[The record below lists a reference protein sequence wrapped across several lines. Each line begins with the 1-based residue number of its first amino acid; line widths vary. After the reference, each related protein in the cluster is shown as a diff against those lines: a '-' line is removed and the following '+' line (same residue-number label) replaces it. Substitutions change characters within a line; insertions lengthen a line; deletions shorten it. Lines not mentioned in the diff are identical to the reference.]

1 MLIIV
6 KILISIS
13 MVLILA
19 EIAKRVNPALSGIIS
34 GLPLGTGLSVYFIAL
49 QEGIPFMTGGI
60 PWGIAGLAS
69 SVSFCLTYLLAG
81 GLTADKGRL
90 YSIVS
95 ASTLSVIVFAL
106 TGYCIQ
112 IYAFSLITSIIF
124 FALVFII
131 NLYIV
136 YRIRIIPKKV
146 YSKKWGL
153 RRDLLKG
160 IIVAI
165 IILIITGLPGILGG
179 RWAGI
184 LSSFPSTLFPLILL
198 LHFEHDGSLYP
209 SVIKGFSYGI
219 TTLAVFY
226 TGCFFI
232 LPRFGLNT
240 GILIVYCISIIY
252 LAFLNMAKNRIEK
265 NLVTRFYPGE

>member
-19 EIAKRVNPALSGIIS
+19 EIAKRVNPALSGIVS
-34 GLPLGTGLSVYFIAL
+34 GLPLGTGMSVYFIAL

-69 SVSFCLTYLLAG
+69 SISFCLTYLLAG
-81 GLTADKGRL
+81 YLTAGKGRL
-90 YSIVS
+90 YGIVS
-95 ASTLSVIVFAL
+95 ASALSIMVFAL
-106 TGYCIQ
+106 TGYWIQ
-112 IYAFSLITSIIF
+112 VFTFSLIPSIIF
-124 FALVFII
+124 FALFFVI

-146 YSKKWGL
+146 FSKKWGL
-153 RRDLLKG
+153 GRDLLRG
-160 IIVAI
+160 IIVAL
-165 IILIITGLPGILGG
+165 IILIITGLPRILGG

-184 LSSFPSTLFPLILL
+184 LSSFPSTLFPLLLL
-198 LHFEHDGSLYP
+198 LHFEHDDSLYP

-219 TTLAVFY
+219 TTLVVFY

-240 GILIVYCISIIY
+240 GMLIVFFISVIY
-252 LAFLNMAKNRIEK
+252 LVFLNTVKNRIEK
-265 NLVTRFYPGE
+265 KCVHPVLPG